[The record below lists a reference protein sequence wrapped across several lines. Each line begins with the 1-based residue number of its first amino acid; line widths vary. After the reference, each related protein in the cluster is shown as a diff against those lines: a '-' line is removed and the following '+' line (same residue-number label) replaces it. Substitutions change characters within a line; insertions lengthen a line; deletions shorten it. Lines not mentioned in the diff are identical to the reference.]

1 MITMGEMTDAYEKD
15 RAVQKDQIGENGAP
29 DDDGDRTSRGR
40 GGTAVEHDA
49 GKAAAISGT
58 PFANATAF
66 RQYTFS
72 PSKTTLS
79 QQQKN

>member
-1 MITMGEMTDAYEKD
+1 MISIGEMTDAYEKD

-49 GKAAAISGT
+49 GKATAIAAYFFLCYLW
-58 PFANATAF
+58 P
-66 RQYTFS
+66 
-72 PSKTTLS
+72 P
-79 QQQKN
+79 